1 MNKLTLLLTGL
12 LWPWFL
18 IAQPYSDSTFKLKVN
33 FAAPHQQTKVYLLY
47 QTDGQKIVDSALL
60 VNGWCQFTGKVP
72 RPLYAT
78 LVADTNN
85 LGLSGLMKRKPS
97 TLDFLR
103 FYLHQGVI
111 TIKTDKLITKGIFQG
126 SVINTDKIRL
136 ETGLKDITDKK
147 QAVSEKLIATSDV
160 ETARIL
166 GRQLDSLNLLR
177 KPILKRFITDN
188 PKSEIAL
195 FALED
200 YAGSFPDA
208 GVMMPMFKKLSLPVQ
223 NSTSGK
229 EFYKFLTN
237 FEHLAVGAK
246 APEFIQADTLGK
258 PISLASFKGKYVL
271 LDFWASWCGP
281 CRQENPGLSKLYR
294 DFKDRNFTILG
305 ISLDGADG
313 KQAWLNAI
321 KNDHLDW
328 TQVSD
333 LKHWDNQVAKLYG
346 IRAIPYSFLID
357 PDGNIMARGLDHDEL
372 RKLLEDKLP
381 KK

>member
-1 MNKLTLLLTGL
+1 M
-12 LWPWFL
+12 
-18 IAQPYSDSTFKLKVN
+18 
-33 FAAPHQQTKVYLLY
+33 AAGHQQTKVYLLY
-47 QTDGQKIVDSALL
+47 QTDGQKIIDSALL
-60 VNGWCQFTGKVP
+60 VNGWCLFTGNIT

-78 LVADTNN
+78 LVADTSNV
-85 LGLSGLMKRKPS
+85 GLSGLMKRKPA
-97 TLDFLR
+97 TLDLLR
-103 FYLHQGVI
+103 FYLHQGTI
-111 TIKTDKLITKGIFQG
+111 TIKTGKLISKGTFEG
-126 SVINTDKIRL
+126 SAINTDNIRL
-136 ETGLKDITDKK
+136 TTMLKDITDKK
-147 QAVSEKLIATSDV
+147 QAVSEKLTATGDV
-160 ETARIL
+160 GTARVL

-177 KPILKRFITDN
+177 KPILKQFITDN
-188 PKSEIAL
+188 PKSEVAL

-208 GVMMPMFKKLSLPVQ
+208 GVMLPMFKTLSLTVQ
-223 NSTSGK
+223 NTPGGK

-237 FEHLAVGAK
+237 FERLAVGAK

-258 PISLASFKGKYVL
+258 PVSLASFKGKYVL

-281 CRQENPGLSKLYR
+281 CREENPGLSKVYR

-313 KQAWLNAI
+313 RNAWLSAI
-321 KNDHLDW
+321 KNDQLDW

-346 IRAIPYSFLID
+346 IRAIPYNFLID

-372 RKLLEDKLP
+372 RKLLDDKLP